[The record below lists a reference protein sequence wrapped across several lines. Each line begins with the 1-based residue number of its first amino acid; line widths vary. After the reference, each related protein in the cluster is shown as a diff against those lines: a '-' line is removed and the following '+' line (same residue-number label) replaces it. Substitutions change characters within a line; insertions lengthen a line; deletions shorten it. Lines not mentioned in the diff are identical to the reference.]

1 MKLAK
6 KNDEANK
13 LLPEFKKIDETLDN
27 AEFLCTKT
35 NGTKYDFNIF
45 ALPLKFVEKIYD
57 DKITLDEA
65 KDDQDK
71 FKKLIIRL
79 ENYKARKG
87 KKKKRKKVL
96 ESAAE
101 LFRARE
107 DIIGFFEKG
116 SFPFKGNVFK
126 TKGEKSEEIKEET
139 KEEFVNN
146 TLTFIERK
154 SKEII
159 NDLFKTHFNFSTP
172 IDLTKKLFKTKDR
185 KRNSEFLEEIKR
197 IDGVN

>member
-1 MKLAK
+1 MPKLA

-87 KKKKRKKVL
+87 KKKEEKKSLRICSRIVSCERRYYWVFSKRK
-96 ESAAE
+96 
-101 LFRARE
+101 
-107 DIIGFFEKG
+107 
-116 SFPFKGNVFK
+116 
-126 TKGEKSEEIKEET
+126 
-139 KEEFVNN
+139 
-146 TLTFIERK
+146 
-154 SKEII
+154 
-159 NDLFKTHFNFSTP
+159 FS
-172 IDLTKKLFKTKDR
+172 
-185 KRNSEFLEEIKR
+185 
-197 IDGVN
+197 V